1 MKTCCVSSTSNLRD
15 ISKEIALYLWQHE
28 NMETDRFL
36 LPDGEYRVQGQV
48 RWSTL
53 RRLVGWDKRIV
64 VRLRP
69 SEEQGLIVTLD
80 APAWK
85 DKSIVLAVSLFGL
98 WPLSIMV
105 LWGIADQLLL
115 FYRLQHL
122 LNVI

>member
-1 MKTCCVSSTSNLRD
+1 MKTRYIDSTSNLRD
-15 ISKEIALYLWQHE
+15 ISKKIAQYLWQHE

-48 RWSTL
+48 RCNTL
-53 RRLVGWDKRIV
+53 RRLIGCDKRIV

-85 DKSIVLAVSLFGL
+85 DKSVVLAVSLFGL

-115 FYRLQHL
+115 IYRLQHL